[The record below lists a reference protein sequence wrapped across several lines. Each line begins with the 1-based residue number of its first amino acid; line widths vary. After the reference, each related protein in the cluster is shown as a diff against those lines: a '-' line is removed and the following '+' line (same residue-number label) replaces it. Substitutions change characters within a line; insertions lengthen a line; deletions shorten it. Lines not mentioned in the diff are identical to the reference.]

1 MRFGRLEKRFEEFAF
16 RRLVSAA
23 ESATGKSFSQEQW
36 AQLTQGADEQMLV
49 RSGLE
54 ETMATA
60 YQQIRETRMQLD
72 GQADLR
78 TAAFVA
84 AINKVAVCYE
94 ELGIF
99 P

>member
-1 MRFGRLEKRFEEFAF
+1 L
-16 RRLVSAA
+16 SAVEA
-23 ESATGKSFSQEQW
+23 ATGKRFSLEEQQNF
-36 AQLTQGADEQMLV
+36 AQGADELTLV

-60 YQQIRETRMQLD
+60 YQQIRETWLKLD

-78 TAAFVA
+78 TAALVG
-84 AINKVAVCYE
+84 AINKIAVCYQE
-94 ELGIF
+94 MGLF

>member
-1 MRFGRLEKRFEEFAF
+1 MEKRFEELAF
-16 RRLVSAA
+16 RRLLSAVEA
-23 ESATGKSFSQEQW
+23 ATGKSFSPEEQQNF
-36 AQLTQGADEQMLV
+36 AQGADELTLV

-60 YQQIRETRMQLD
+60 YQQIRETWLKLD

-78 TAAFVA
+78 TAALVG
-84 AINKVAVCYE
+84 AINKIAVCYQE
-94 ELGIF
+94 MGLF